1 MRVKVKLRA
10 SSLTSLALDAEPQA
24 DYPLRVSS
32 FFASVGVHGGIVAA
46 LAAVSTLPVSSMPRP
61 VYEEFVKPH
70 ESKILF
76 YDLRTKTPDVDPV
89 KPIGGRDTP
98 RGMELSR
105 QALIATSPKP
115 KSTQLFISVPAPA
128 LEIHQDIPA
137 PLLIAKADVN
147 FPPPPEQPKPRKFV
161 PPPPAKRDV
170 PLPIQ
175 TPVADAPSISIARAA
190 PAPMVPIPVFAAVP
204 PPPLAASE
212 SKTSQSG
219 NAKVDIAVASL
230 HPSENLDAPVPNAD
244 RPARFSKAP
253 AQGPAASGGKD
264 EASLT
269 VPNLTVRQPK
279 PDVPQPP
286 APPTK
291 QILYADLVRGIPV
304 STLSAPLRPSSRSIP
319 KTLEARFPGRD
330 VYTMVIPMENMPAYS
345 GDWIMWF
352 ADRQPNTGATP
363 LVRAPIPVRKIEV
376 VDQTPAVGRVGAR
389 IQLAATLRANGR
401 LEGVTILSEASLA
414 VQRAVSQDVASWEF
428 RPATRDG
435 IAIDSDVVL
444 EIPFSLP
451 RVIAKSP

>member
-1 MRVKVKLRA
+1 MRVKVKVRS
-10 SSLTSLALDAEPQA
+10 SSLTSLTLDAEPQA

-46 LAAVSTLPVSSMPRP
+46 LLAVSTLPVASPPRS
-61 VYEEFVKPH
+61 VYEEFIKPH
-70 ESKILF
+70 ENKILF
-76 YDLRTKTPDVDPV
+76 YDLRTRTPDVDPV
-89 KPIGGRDTP
+89 EPIGGRDTP
-98 RGMELSR
+98 RGTELSR
-105 QALIATSPKP
+105 QAVIATSPKP

-128 LEIHQDIPA
+128 MEIHQDVPA
-137 PLLIAKADVN
+137 PLVIAKADVT
-147 FPPPPEQPKPRKFV
+147 FSPPPEQPKPRKFV

-175 TPVADAPSISIARAA
+175 TPVVDAPSISTARTA
-190 PAPMVPIPVFAAVP
+190 PAPVVPVPVFAAVP
-204 PPPLAASE
+204 PPPIAAPE
-212 SKTSQSG
+212 SNTSQSG

-230 HPSENLDAPVPNAD
+230 HPSENLDAAVPNAD

-253 AQGPAASGGKD
+253 VQGPAASGGKD

-279 PDVPQPP
+279 PDIAPP
-286 APPTK
+286 PPTK
-291 QILYADLVRGIPV
+291 QILYTDLVRGIPV

-319 KTLEARFPGRD
+319 KSIEARFQGRD

-363 LVRAPIPVRKIEV
+363 LVRAPIPVRKVEV
-376 VDQTPAVGRVGAR
+376 VDQTPASGRVGAR
-389 IQLAATLRANGR
+389 IQLAATLRVNGR
-401 LEGVTILSEASLA
+401 LDGVTILSEASLA

-435 IAIDSDVVL
+435 VAIDTEVVL

-451 RVIAKSP
+451 ATIAKGP